1 MTPLEYFKANR
12 VRMLEELKDL
22 LRIPS
27 VSAQPEHKADV
38 EKCAQWLVDHC
49 KSIGLTAELRKTA
62 GNPIVIA
69 RTPNFDKATKD
80 TYNVYG
86 HYDVQPVEP
95 LNEWTKTKD
104 PFEPVIADGNIYG
117 RGTSDDKGQL
127 FMHLKA
133 VECYLKT
140 GTPLPFNITFMFE
153 GEEEV
158 GSTNLAQ
165 FLTDNA
171 EEFKCRAMVV
181 SDTGMPALDCPAM
194 TYALRGIISLE
205 IYLKGPKQDLHSGI
219 HGGAVQNPAHVL
231 CSMIASLHDAQG
243 RVTIPGF
250 YDEVDD
256 LTDYER
262 EQFKRLPYD
271 DESYKATLQ
280 LKELFGEEGYT
291 TVERRSA
298 RPTLEVNGLTSG
310 YQGEGGKT
318 IVPSTASAKVT
329 CRLVPNQKAKQMMDK
344 VCAHLEAICPKTVIM
359 KIVRGQEGDP
369 YIIQPNSKPA
379 QAALKALKRA
389 FGCEPTVMR
398 EGGSI
403 PITIEFKRKLGAET
417 LLLGL
422 SLPDDNAHS
431 PNEKFCLECFDKGV
445 ATSIYLWE
453 ELR

>member
-12 VRMLEELKDL
+12 ERMLEELKDL

-69 RTPNFDKATKD
+69 RTPNFDKAAKV

-86 HYDVQPVEP
+86 HYDVQPAEP

-271 DESYKATLQ
+271 DESYKASLQ

-329 CRLVPNQKAKQMMDK
+329 CRLVPSQKAKQMMDK
-344 VCAHLEAICPKTVIM
+344 VCAHLEAICPKTVTM

-453 ELR
+453 ELK